1 MLCRMLPG
9 GDMDALEHRYT
20 KADLLHEI
28 DTAWTPLNAALD
40 GLTETQMTDVRDAAG
55 WAVKD
60 HLVHI
65 AAWERSV
72 VVFLQGKPR
81 YVGLGIDAHLYQTGD
96 EDAINAAI
104 QRQRQDVLAAEAMAE
119 LRAIHAE
126 LLHLLASLSDDD
138 LYRAS
143 STYQPAPAGEPD
155 ARPIIGMIYSNTAN
169 HFREHHGWIARLV
182 A

>member
-1 MLCRMLPG
+1 
-9 GDMDALEHRYT
+9 MDSVERRYT
-20 KADLLHEI
+20 KADLLREI
-28 DTAWTPLNAALD
+28 DDAWNTLTAALD
-40 GLTETQMTDVRDAAG
+40 RLTEAQLTDLRDPAG

-81 YVGLGIDAHLYQTGD
+81 HAGLGIDAHLYRTGD

-104 QRQRQDVLAAEAMAE
+104 QGQRQDVSVAEAVAE
-119 LRAIHAE
+119 LRVVHAE
-126 LLHLLASLSDDD
+126 LLRLLAPLGDDD
-138 LYRAS
+138 LYQAS
-143 STYQPAPAGEPD
+143 STYQPADADAPD

-169 HFREHHGWIARLV
+169 HFREHQGWIARLIV
-182 A
+182 

>member
-1 MLCRMLPG
+1 
-9 GDMDALEHRYT
+9 MDALEHRYT
-20 KADLLHEI
+20 KADLLHAI

-40 GLTETQMTDVRDAAG
+40 GLTETQLTDVRDAAG
-55 WAVKD
+55 WTAKD

-72 VVFLQGKPR
+72 LVFLQGHPR
-81 YVGLGIDAHLYQTGD
+81 HVGLGIDVYLYQTGD

-104 QRQRQDVLAAEAMAE
+104 QRQRQDVFAAAAVADV
-119 LRAIHAE
+119 RAVHAD

-143 STYQPAPAGEPD
+143 STYQPPD
-155 ARPIIGMIYSNTAN
+155 ADERDDRPIIGMLYSTTAN
-169 HFREHHGWIARLV
+169 HFREHHGWITRLV